1 MCLLG
6 NRLLSV
12 SVVGSL
18 CQPGYEHTCSGEK
31 EDVDESKKKKRMG
44 KKTHPEYAVHNLPQI
59 KRGKGIEGK
68 IHVKLRGKM
77 TEITKKHLKQ
87 QNG

>member
-1 MCLLG
+1 M
-6 NRLLSV
+6 
-12 SVVGSL
+12 
-18 CQPGYEHTCSGEK
+18 EK
-31 EDVDESKKKKRMG
+31 KKKKKKKKKKRMG

>member
-1 MCLLG
+1 M
-6 NRLLSV
+6 N
-12 SVVGSL
+12 
-18 CQPGYEHTCSGEK
+18 Q
-31 EDVDESKKKKRMG
+31 KKKKRMG